1 MIRESRKNLVFGGA
15 KRYLRARS
23 PGCCTLLAADTR
35 HTGLAAGALHP
46 AGRALLGTEAAD
58 TGGPAST
65 VLLCGTS
72 EGEWHAG
79 SSRVSWD
86 KKVPVVINGFL
97 HNSGICRLKL
107 RNFFFGQLTSRL
119 CWARAE
125 GLMIGDGALGA
136 GATAGHRAGV

>member
-1 MIRESRKNLVFGGA
+1 MIRDSHKNLVFGGA
-15 KRYLRARS
+15 IRYLRASS

-86 KKVPVVINGFL
+86 KKAVINCFL
-97 HNSGICRLKL
+97 HNSGICIFKW
-107 RNFFFGQLTSRL
+107 RNFLLASSPVVFAGQEQK
-119 CWARAE
+119 A
-125 GLMIGDGALGA
+125 
-136 GATAGHRAGV
+136 